1 MSTYFDSF
9 TMPTMAPFTSTSTSW
24 MNATS
29 AADLATTFKT
39 SANSTWSWVYN
50 NVLID
55 HLDRFVYH
63 GLMKSANWTTTQL
76 KNVNIDAYT
85 SDIDWVMLGSML
97 SFFFITLFALN
108 WMSQPSPSRNITV
121 SLNMDSLDEFA
132 RMEGFTKPRRSS
144 RLLERA
150 MRSLDE
156 DICAALTEDGVS
168 ARDIRKIL
176 LPSYPNISVTEVNS
190 RLYTMLNRG
199 DVMKYRGE
207 RPTWTLA

>member
-1 MSTYFDSF
+1 
-9 TMPTMAPFTSTSTSW
+9 
-24 MNATS
+24 
-29 AADLATTFKT
+29 
-39 SANSTWSWVYN
+39 
-50 NVLID
+50 
-55 HLDRFVYH
+55 
-63 GLMKSANWTTTQL
+63 
-76 KNVNIDAYT
+76 
-85 SDIDWVMLGSML
+85 
-97 SFFFITLFALN
+97 
-108 WMSQPSPSRNITV
+108 
-121 SLNMDSLDEFA
+121 MDSLDEFA